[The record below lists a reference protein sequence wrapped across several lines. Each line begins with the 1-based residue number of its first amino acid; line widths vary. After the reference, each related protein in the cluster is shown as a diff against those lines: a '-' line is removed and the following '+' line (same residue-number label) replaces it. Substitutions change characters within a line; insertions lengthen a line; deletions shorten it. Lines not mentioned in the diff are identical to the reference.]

1 MIGCDT
7 DLRDNDGATAIEY
20 VRSNEML
27 RVFQSYG
34 TERVMVISQR
44 IVKAIVK
51 REMIMPAI

>member
-20 VRSNEML
+20 VRSKEML